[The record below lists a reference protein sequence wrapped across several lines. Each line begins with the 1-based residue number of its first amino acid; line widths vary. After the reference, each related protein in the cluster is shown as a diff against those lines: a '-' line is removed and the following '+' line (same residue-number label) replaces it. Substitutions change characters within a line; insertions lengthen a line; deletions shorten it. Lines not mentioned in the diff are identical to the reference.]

1 MTTIVVARAI
11 VTTVVVPRDVVTTIV
26 EPRNVVT
33 TIVDAK
39 DIVTTVVDARDNN
52 NNSYTA
58 LYPVNIYDLTALYI
72 INIKIRLTIQKHKYY
87 KCTHQYQ
94 HDKKSG

>member
-39 DIVTTVVDARDNN
+39 DVVTTVVDARDNY

-58 LYPVNIYDLTALYI
+58 LYPVNIYELAARYI
-72 INIKIRLTIQKHKYY
+72 INIKIRLTIQKA
-87 KCTHQYQ
+87 QVQ
-94 HDKKSG
+94 